1 MPVPLNFFE
10 PYERL
15 SPGHENQL
23 TRALLVV
30 LRYCPIA
37 HQAWLSL
44 IHPGRQLHELPH
56 PTFSTQRARILEK
69 DYPNPTDEPISGI
82 SVICAAD
89 APEVASGAVV
99 GSDRGMVLDG
109 IVRYDNDLVI
119 VMESKLDG
127 PANADQAININL
139 HGQPVRFDGTGF
151 DGKVRPI
158 SWRAILSAFDDLADE
173 ERALTGGAERIILR
187 DFLEFVD
194 RNFPR
199 LGPFNTLQ
207 RCAGEPSRVMRRLRA
222 MLGEATG
229 GEAVGVGG
237 IILPGRHLA
246 VISAHIA
253 YDREK
258 GEVQLRMF
266 PADTLEQ
273 ARTFYKRPKAP
284 ERVLALES
292 KDWTVS
298 PNFHFGFMA
307 KGLSWTNATASVAEY
322 MRHWQRNIGETRQVD
337 RADWRTFW
345 DELVRLEFAQQADRE
360 QFDRDFTDTNR
371 NSASPRPG
379 IRCSFVWPFE
389 EAERL
394 DTQKSRQF
402 GAAIKQRVNELLV
415 AVDEPGV

>member
-44 IHPGRQLHELPH
+44 IDPGSQLHKLPH
-56 PTFSTQRARILEK
+56 PTFSTQCALILAK
-69 DYPNPTDEPISGI
+69 PTDESIRGI
-82 SVICAAD
+82 SVLCTAD
-89 APEVASGAVV
+89 APEVATGVMESERVQ
-99 GSDRGMVLDG
+99 VLDG

-127 PANADQAININL
+127 PVHDLQARYINL
-139 HGQPVRFDGTGF
+139 HEQPVHFD
-151 DGKVRPI
+151 DNVCSI
-158 SWRAILSAFDDLADE
+158 SWRDILSAFEDLADE
-173 ERALTGGAERIILR
+173 KRALTGGAERIILL

-194 RNFPR
+194 RNFQR
-199 LGPFNTLQ
+199 LGPFNTLHS
-207 RCAGEPSRVMRRLRA
+207 CAGEPSRIKRRLRA
-222 MLGEATG
+222 IIEEATG
-229 GEAVGVGG
+229 GEAVGDDG
-237 IILPGRHLA
+237 ITLPGRHRHHA
-246 VISAHIA
+246 VISAHISYA
-253 YDREK
+253 WENK
-258 GEVQLRMF
+258 EVQLRMF

-273 ARTFYKRPKAP
+273 ARIFYKRPKAP

-292 KDWTVS
+292 QGWSVS

-307 KGLSWTNATASVAEY
+307 KGLSWTKATASVAEY
-322 MRHWQRNIGETRQVD
+322 MRHWQRYIGETRQVD
-337 RADWRTFW
+337 RADWPTFW
-345 DELVRLEFAQQADRE
+345 DRLVSLGFAEKADRE
-360 QFDRDFTDTNR
+360 LFDRDFTHTKR
-371 NSASPRPG
+371 NPATPRPG

-394 DTQKSRQF
+394 DTQKSPQF

-415 AVDEPGV
+415 AVGEPAV

>member
-15 SPGHENQL
+15 APGHENQL

-44 IHPGRQLHELPH
+44 IDPGSQLHKLPQ
-56 PTFSTQRARILEK
+56 PTFSTQCALILSK
-69 DYPNPTDEPISGI
+69 PTDESIRGI
-82 SVICAAD
+82 SVLCTAD
-89 APEVASGAVV
+89 APEVVTGVMESERVQ
-99 GSDRGMVLDG
+99 VLDG

-127 PANADQAININL
+127 PVHDLQARYINL
-139 HGQPVRFDGTGF
+139 HEQPVHFD
-151 DGKVRPI
+151 DNVCSI
-158 SWRAILSAFDDLADE
+158 SWRDILSAFEDLADE
-173 ERALTGGAERIILR
+173 KRALTGGAERIILL

-199 LGPFNTLQ
+199 LGPFNTLHS
-207 RCAGEPSRVMRRLRA
+207 CAGEPSRIRRRLDTIIKDA
-222 MLGEATG
+222 IG
-229 GEAVGVGG
+229 GEAIRVNS
-237 IILPGRHLA
+237 ITLPGRRRHHA
-246 VISAHIA
+246 VISAHIE
-253 YDREK
+253 YVPEK
-258 GEVQLRMF
+258 REVQLAMY

-273 ARTFYKRPKAP
+273 ARIFYKRPKAP

-292 KDWTVS
+292 KGWGVS

-307 KGLSWTNATASVAEY
+307 KGLSWTRATVSSAEY
-322 MRHWQRNIGETRQVD
+322 MRHWQKHIGETRQVD
-337 RADWRTFW
+337 RTDWATFW
-345 DELVRLEFAQQADRE
+345 DQLVSLGFAQETDRE
-360 QFDRDFTDTNR
+360 LFDRDFTNTDR
-371 NSASPRPG
+371 KSASPRPG

-394 DTQKSRQF
+394 DTQKIRQF
-402 GAAIKQRVNELLV
+402 SAAIKQRVNELLV
-415 AVDEPGV
+415 AVDEPTV

>member
-44 IHPGRQLHELPH
+44 IDPEKKLHKLPH
-56 PTFSTQRARILEK
+56 PTFSTQRARILGEH
-69 DYPNPTDEPISGI
+69 YPKPTDEPISGI

-89 APEVASGAVV
+89 APEVASVAEK
-99 GSDRGMVLDG
+99 SDRGQVLDG
-109 IVRYDNDLVI
+109 IVRYENDLVI

-127 PANADQAININL
+127 PANDRQAREINL
-139 HGQPVRFDGTGF
+139 HGQPVRFD
-151 DGKVRPI
+151 DKVRSI
-158 SWRAILSAFDDLADE
+158 LWREILSSFDDLAND
-173 ERALTGGAERIILR
+173 ERAVTAGAERIILR

-207 RCAGEPSRVMRRLRA
+207 RCAGETSRVKRRLRTI
-222 MLGEATG
+222 LEEATG
-229 GEAVGVGG
+229 GEAVGDGG

-246 VISAHIA
+246 VISAHITN
-253 YDREK
+253 DREK
-258 GEVQLRMF
+258 REVQLHMY

-273 ARTFYKRPKAP
+273 ARIFYARPKAP

-292 KDWTVS
+292 QGWRVS

-307 KGLSWTNATASVAEY
+307 KGLSWTTAKAPVAEY
-322 MRHWQRNIGETRQVD
+322 MRYWQWNIGETRQID
-337 RADWRTFW
+337 RADWPTFW
-345 DELVRLEFAQQADRE
+345 DRIVSLGFAQEADRE
-360 QFDRDFTDTNR
+360 KFDRDFTHTNR
-371 NSASPRPG
+371 KSASPRPG

-394 DTQKSRQF
+394 DTEKSRQF

-415 AVDEPGV
+415 AVDELTV